1 MVGINKYTHNTFK
14 KALRPETKRPG
25 NTRKG
30 WQNREQKVRP
40 RVPRTKEWHPE
51 VPGYKEPVDSENL
64 VPNFKKLPFNI
75 SGGKRRKTLK
85 VSK

>member
-1 MVGINKYTHNTFK
+1 MVGINKYTHNTFRS
-14 KALRPETKRPG
+14 ALRPETKRPG

-30 WQNREQKVRP
+30 WQNKEQKVRP
-40 RVPRTKEWHPE
+40 RVTRTKEWRPE
-51 VPGYKEPVDSENL
+51 ESLYLENL

-85 VSK
+85 VYK